1 MKIVDL
7 TNGVYDATF
16 SLNHNLGSDLYVFRL
31 IDYFDFIPLSLNYSL
46 KMDEIQWPGLEQ
58 LDDGVGE
65 RESFRPSLDEESWQ
79 VKKQSLKILTANLY
93 VMDLFNEKSIFISSE
108 RSFCTKID
116 GCCTENVCIKSK
128 LSRRAIFD

>member
-1 MKIVDL
+1 M
-7 TNGVYDATF
+7 
-16 SLNHNLGSDLYVFRL
+16 
-31 IDYFDFIPLSLNYSL
+31 
-46 KMDEIQWPGLEQ
+46 
-58 LDDGVGE
+58 GE

-116 GCCTENVCIKSK
+116 GCCTEYVCIKSK